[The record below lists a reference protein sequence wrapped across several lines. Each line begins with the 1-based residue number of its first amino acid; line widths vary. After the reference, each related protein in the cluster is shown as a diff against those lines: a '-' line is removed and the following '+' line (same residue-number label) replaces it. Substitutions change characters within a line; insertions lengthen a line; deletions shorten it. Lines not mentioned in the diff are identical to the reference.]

1 MRGLHLFA
9 WVIFG
14 QNARKCLELHFQ
26 QVELVKR
33 TDLFDL
39 SSTRAS
45 SGVNPRDFNPR
56 KIVFVGLFFRILLF
70 STSSGVKFVGRCSP
84 TQTPTQKFKSGFS
97 IFSSQEIRSSL
108 ESY

>member
-56 KIVFVGLFFRILLF
+56 KIVFVGLFSYITFFDIKWRQVCRKMLTYSNADAKAKNGFSMSNSYEIGSRLLLF
-70 STSSGVKFVGRCSP
+70 
-84 TQTPTQKFKSGFS
+84 
-97 IFSSQEIRSSL
+97 
-108 ESY
+108 